1 MRHTGS
7 KQLLNNLLA
16 DNNDLHKDFAELSS
30 LFRATEARI
39 QMLEGVAPNMK
50 NSKSIAQPNFKH
62 SGLVFA

>member
-1 MRHTGS
+1 M
-7 KQLLNNLLA
+7 LA